1 MPHGLGAPI
10 RAAAGLA
17 CSNYREQSRQITALL
32 AKLAD
37 LGAAHEI
44 SYPTI
49 VVCGDQSAGKSSI
62 IQRISGIDL
71 PRSSGTCTRCPMEVR
86 MTMSENATQ
95 WSCKVKI

>member
-1 MPHGLGAPI
+1 MLRYGVPSGVV
-10 RAAAGLA
+10 AGLA
-17 CSNYREQSRQITALL
+17 ASGYGEQSRKITALL

-86 MTMSENATQ
+86 MTLSEGGVP
-95 WSCKVKI
+95 WSCKIKI